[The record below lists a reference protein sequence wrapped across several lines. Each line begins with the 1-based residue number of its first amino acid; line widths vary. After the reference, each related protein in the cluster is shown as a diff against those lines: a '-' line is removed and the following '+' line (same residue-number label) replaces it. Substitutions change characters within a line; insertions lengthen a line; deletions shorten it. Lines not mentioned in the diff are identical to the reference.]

1 MLVVGIIVG
10 FIAMAFLS
18 FIPILGPILAGFI
31 AGIIAGGGAVRG
43 LLAGFLSGIFGAL
56 VAWFILGSLGTVFG
70 GPMGA
75 LAASI
80 IGAGLV
86 ILSLYTA
93 FLGLIGGAIG
103 GALRP
108 KKQK

>member
-31 AGIIAGGGAVRG
+31 AGIIAGDGAVRG

-56 VAWFILGSLGTVFG
+56 IAWFILGSLGTVFG

-75 LAASI
+75 LVTSI

-103 GALRP
+103 GVLRP
-108 KKQK
+108 RKQK